1 MLLPS
6 TIACDAASQRLQSAL
21 ASPPMSPLSSTSPAS
36 TVSDIIATSRSLHAI
51 LASTPT
57 PTLEHKSSLASTQV
71 QTATLAPS
79 PMLSP
84 SVSPTFAHAPAPLKL
99 HLHNSS
105 HQSRRYAVRNPTP
118 PPTASVLTFST
129 SIITTTPKRK
139 RTATLDLAESPMP
152 PMASHSSVKRRRT
165 DSNLDVSSI
174 SPVFSLPTL
183 KPYTPKRA
191 RTCPE
196 VMPLGLSRSDFDDV
210 WRLEHEQ
217 KQEPCSPAVSLMS
230 VASSASSVFDST
242 SIASTYDASN
252 SDTEDWTDE
261 DDDALIDIVLKKL
274 RLSRQEWHECARTL
288 GRNRSTI
295 SQRWKS
301 LLMGR
306 EIGLKRA
313 HPASCR

>member
-57 PTLEHKSSLASTQV
+57 LEHKSSLASTQV
-71 QTATLAPS
+71 HTAVLAPS

-84 SVSPTFAHAPAPLKL
+84 AVSPTFAHAPAPLKL

-105 HQSRRYAVRNPTP
+105 HQSQRYAVRNPTP
-118 PPTASVLTFST
+118 PPTASASTFST
-129 SIITTTPKRK
+129 SIITPKRK

-152 PMASHSSVKRRRT
+152 PMASHSSVKRRRI
-165 DSNLDVSSI
+165 DSGLDASSL
-174 SPVFSLPTL
+174 SPAFSLPTL
-183 KPYTPKRA
+183 KPCTPKRA

-210 WRLEHEQ
+210 WGLEHEQ

-230 VASSASSVFDST
+230 VASSSASSVFDSIST
-242 SIASTYDASN
+242 ASTYDASN

-301 LLMGR
+301 LLMGG